1 MTLEEMRKAI
11 EAKRSAAAAR
21 ETAADTEFG
30 AITARATAEK
40 RQLTEDEDKRTDA
53 LLATLRAERAN
64 VRAFDKDIAE
74 LDSEIADE
82 KRAVDSAK
90 QTEKTG
96 APEVKRTG
104 GATVGR
110 EERTYTE
117 DKTKRGEVAFLA
129 DVAGAMV
136 GGDFEARGR
145 LERHMQEE
153 RVERGANQIRAVG
166 TSAFSGLVIPQ
177 YLVDM
182 FLPAATNGRPFADIC
197 RHHDLPETGMT
208 LNLAR
213 VTTSTSTAV
222 QANEGDAV
230 SETNMDDTNI
240 AVSVQTNAG
249 QQTASLQSLQRG
261 FGTESVILQDLAK
274 QYAKTLDNTLIN
286 QATNGL
292 TNVATATAYTDAS
305 PTAAELYPKF
315 HSAMSGA
322 EAIFLD
328 MAMVDYAV
336 MHSRRWYWL
345 QKELTSTWPAF
356 TQPQIDPQALGKNL
370 GVGYNKGIRGFLPNG
385 VPVVVDNNIVT
396 NLGAGTNEDEI
407 YLVASEECHLW
418 EDPSAPIY
426 IRAEQTKAA
435 TLQVL
440 FVAYGYFAYTFN
452 RFSGGQAKIGGTGLV
467 TPSF

>member
-1 MTLEEMRKAI
+1 MTLAQMRAAMI
-11 EAKRSAAAAR
+11 AKREAAEAR
-21 ETAADTEFG
+21 ATAAGTEFD

-40 RQLTEDEDKRTDA
+40 RELTAEEDTRTDE
-53 LLATLRAERAN
+53 LLAALKASRATIKGLAADIERI
-64 VRAFDKDIAE
+64 DG
-74 LDSEIADE
+74 EIADE
-82 KRAVDSAK
+82 KRAADAAK
-90 QTEKTG
+90 VTESTG

-104 GATVGR
+104 GAVVGR
-110 EERTYTE
+110 EERTYDAE
-117 DKTKRGEVAFLA
+117 KTKRGEVSFLA
-129 DVAGAMV
+129 DVASGMV

-145 LERHMQEE
+145 LERHMTEE
-153 RVERGANQIRAVG
+153 RVERGQQIRAVG
-166 TSAFSGLVIPQ
+166 TGAFSGLVIPQ

-182 FLPAATNGRPFADIC
+182 FLPAATAGRPFADIC
-197 RHHDLPETGMT
+197 NHHDLPSTGMQV
-208 LNLAR
+208 NLAR
-213 VTTSTSTAV
+213 VTTTTSVAI
-222 QANEGDAV
+222 QASEGASV
-230 SETNMDDTNI
+230 SETDMDDTNL
-240 AVSVQTNAG
+240 AVSIQTNAG

-261 FGTESVILQDLAK
+261 QGTEGIILQDLGK
-274 QYAKTLDNTLIN
+274 QYAKNLDNTLLN

-315 HSAMSGA
+315 HSAMSGM

-328 MAMVDYAV
+328 MAYVDFAV

-356 TQPQIDPQALGKNL
+356 AQPNLDVQALGKNL
-370 GVGYNKGIRGFLPNG
+370 GVGYNKGIRGYLPNG
-385 VPVVVDNNIVT
+385 IPVVVDNNIAT

-418 EDPSAPIY
+418 EDPSAPVY

-440 FVAYGYFAYTFN
+440 FVVYGYFAYTFN

-467 TPSF
+467 TPTF